1 MIMENFE
8 RLSTFH
14 DAELRQMS
22 HIADVNRLEL
32 GFERADG
39 QFVVI
44 SLRGLVAFRA
54 VDFGLQNVVSRLLV
68 HGLNLKLTQPELV
81 DHVGWTLNSCDSDQL
96 SDPATVST
104 LVSRVDSGELLLF
117 ILEPSWGA
125 EMIALAKKIV
135 F

>member
-1 MIMENFE
+1 MENVE

-32 GFERADG
+32 GFEKSDG

-44 SLRGLVAFRA
+44 SLRGLVAFRV

-68 HGLNLKLTQPELV
+68 QGFNLKLAKPELV
-81 DHVGWTLNSCDSDQL
+81 DRVGWISNSCDGDQL
-96 SDPATVST
+96 SDLATVNT
-104 LVSRVDSGELLLF
+104 LVQRVDSGELLLF

-125 EMIALAKKIV
+125 EMIVLAEKIV
-135 F
+135 I